1 MVTESTVR
9 SKRVHHVAYATR
21 DPEAT
26 YEFYSGKLGMPL
38 LRTENHRQ
46 GDGYFRHFFFDMG
59 QGECL
64 AFFAVSDVGEEPGFR
79 TEISLGNGLPVW
91 VNHLAFALDTM
102 DELELMKKR
111 LQNRG
116 VERMQLIDHGWAT
129 SLYLMDP
136 NGIMVEFCVTTDA
149 AAFSQTEEEAL
160 RLLRQPSE
168 EIPEE
173 TRKETSI
180 ARRVAPGDS

>member
-1 MVTESTVR
+1 MATRSTIR
-9 SKRVHHVAYATR
+9 SKRLHHVAYATR

-26 YEFYSGKLGMPL
+26 CDFYTRKLGMKL

-64 AFFAVSDVGEEPGFR
+64 AFFAVRNVGEEPEYR
-79 TEISLGNGLPVW
+79 TEISVGNGLPVW
-91 VNHLAFALDTM
+91 VNHLAFALDTL

-116 VERMQLIDHGWAT
+116 VEEMALVDHGWAT

-149 AAFSQTEEEAL
+149 ASFAQTEEEAL
-160 RLLRQPSE
+160 RLLRQPPE
-168 EIPEE
+168 QIPEA

-180 ARRVAPGDS
+180 ARRVAPSAL